1 MDNQNAKKNGLTG
14 IAGDIFRGEANIT
27 TEADVKRATD
37 AAGTTNAED
46 VVIRPQNYENVQ
58 TQSVVETAREQA
70 EKELQQIKAYNDEML
85 RRQKIEE
92 AKGKAKRSAARTAIV
107 IFVIV
112 VIVALVFLLI
122 NILTN
127 IYNPPAPT
135 PAPAPPEPVKYDV
148 VDGYKCTSSNCYKM
162 AELPDGRIFLR
173 DDDYR
178 IYDSTSGE
186 VVTTTIENQEYFSVV
201 PFVWGDDILID
212 LDHESGFNGIYSVNG
227 NRMITG
233 FTYDEFYKDIN
244 YEGYDE
250 MRWIEGQ
257 YIIARKDHD
266 FRLIRLRDGQDL
278 IRANKRVFVHGQFLI
293 AYNDNGE
300 RRVYDLEGKQLRVA
314 VPKSNIYIQNDLM
327 VYADYTDSLFFDL
340 MNSKGEFIGDG
351 AEIERLYSIEYESFL
366 TIMDKD
372 PNYYKIPANN

>member
-1 MDNQNAKKNGLTG
+1 MISSSIYCFNDVR
-14 IAGDIFRGEANIT
+14 DV
-27 TEADVKRATD
+27 EADRLHPKKCNRPIASGKVSIKGGYVMMILCLV
-37 AAGTTNAED
+37 AAFVLLLFTGSVNTPYLYIIIGGYWLMNVAYCIKLKQIAILD
-46 VVIRPQNYENVQ
+46 VSIIAIGFVIRVL
-58 TQSVVETAREQA
+58 AGG
-70 EKELQQIKAYNDEML
+70 L
-85 RRQKIEE
+85 
-92 AKGKAKRSAARTAIV
+92 
-107 IFVIV
+107 
-112 VIVALVFLLI
+112 
-122 NILTN
+122 
-127 IYNPPAPT
+127 
-135 PAPAPPEPVKYDV
+135 V
-148 VDGYKCTSSNCYKM
+148 VDIWVSHWLVMMTFLVTLFM
-162 AELPDGRIFLR
+162 ALSKRN
-173 DDDYR
+173 DDYR

-327 VYADYTDSLFFDL
+327 VYADYTDTLFVDL
-340 MNSKGEFIGDG
+340 MNSNGGKG
-351 AEIERLYSIEYESFL
+351 
-366 TIMDKD
+366 
-372 PNYYKIPANN
+372 